1 MEREIFADGRAAG
14 TLRTEPDG
22 ADTCFSLSCRLGP
35 GLWRLWAEG
44 TAGRLLL
51 GTLEGGGPVS
61 LRRRCSDRL
70 VRPVGTVVRGLA
82 EEVGAARADAW
93 RPAREVPSFH
103 AAAALPEGAL
113 VRRAGSVWLAAV
125 PCAEDAPF
133 PLTEL
138 FCLARIETVAG
149 RRCVVFAF
157 DASGWPVLRGDSA
170 KQ

>member
-22 ADTCFSLSCRLGP
+22 ADTCFPLLPSRAGAVAALG
-35 GLWRLWAEG
+35 RG

-61 LRRRCSDRL
+61 LRRRFSDRL

>member
-51 GTLEGGGPVS
+51 GTLEGGGPVTL
-61 LRRRCSDRL
+61 LRRFSDRL

>member
-1 MEREIFADGRAAG
+1 M
-14 TLRTEPDG
+14 
-22 ADTCFSLSCRLGP
+22 
-35 GLWRLWAEG
+35 
-44 TAGRLLL
+44 
-51 GTLEGGGPVS
+51 
-61 LRRRCSDRL
+61 
-70 VRPVGTVVRGLA
+70 
-82 EEVGAARADAW
+82 
-93 RPAREVPSFH
+93 PSFP